1 MSPEAWYSLLVVC
14 AVLAVLS
21 QSRFPPDL
29 VLMGGLAMLFV
40 PGILTPNEALAGLAN
55 EGMVTVGL
63 LFIVSAGIVE
73 TGGVTWISERL
84 FGRPRS
90 TAHALTRMML
100 PAAGLS
106 GFMNNTP
113 LVAMLIP
120 AVNDWAK
127 QHRLAP
133 SKLMM
138 PLSFAAILGGTCTLI
153 GTSTNLVVNGMLIQA
168 ADAQRA
174 AEGGSALPRGL
185 GMFDIAWVGIP
196 AAVLGIAFVILLHRY
211 LLPDRLPPRSAVAD
225 PREYTIEMMVEPGS
239 PLVGKTIEQAGL
251 RHLPGLFLAEIDR
264 DGFIMPA
271 VSPDERL
278 RGNDRL
284 LFVGI
289 VDSMIDLQKIRGLV
303 PATNQVFK
311 LDSPRS
317 DRCLV
322 EAVTSESCPVV
333 GKTIRDGRFRSI
345 YNAVVIAVARNGERV
360 RGKIGDIVLRPGDQ
374 LLLETHPS
382 FVNQHHN
389 SRHFFLVSRLENSN
403 PPRHDKAA
411 IALIILVAM
420 VAIVTLSEQW
430 GKVSVSLGSWTIDF
444 GQITMLKAS
453 LVAAILMIV
462 TGCCRI
468 DQAYRS
474 IDWQVLLA
482 IAASFGIGKA
492 LEKTGAADAITG
504 GVIDALGGNGWLT
517 LVAIYGIT
525 LIVTELITN
534 NAAAAIMFPFA
545 LATAHNLDANP
556 IPFIIAVMM
565 AASAGF
571 ATPIGYQ
578 TNLMVYGPGGY
589 RFADYLRIGIPLD
602 ILVWAVTVIVAPM
615 VWPL

>member
-21 QSRFPPDL
+21 RSRFPPDL

-589 RFADYLRIGIPLD
+589 RFGDYLRIGIPLD
-602 ILVWAVTVIVAPM
+602 ILVWAVTVIVAPI

>member
-21 QSRFPPDL
+21 RSRFPPDL

-40 PGILTPNEALAGLAN
+40 PGILTPTEALAGLAN

-225 PREYTIEMMVEPGS
+225 PREYTIEMMVEAGS

-271 VSPDERL
+271 VSPDEKL

-345 YNAVVIAVARNGERV
+345 YNAVVIAVARHGERV

-411 IALIILVAM
+411 IALIILIAM

-468 DQAYRS
+468 DQAYRA

-482 IAASFGIGKA
+482 IAASFGIGRA

>member
-21 QSRFPPDL
+21 RSRFPPDL

-40 PGILTPNEALAGLAN
+40 PGILTAGEALAGLAN

-174 AEGGSALPRGL
+174 AGGGPALPRGL

-196 AAVLGIAFVILLHRY
+196 AAVFGIAFVILLHRY
-211 LLPDRLPPRSAVAD
+211 LLPNRLPPRNAVAD

-271 VSPDERL
+271 VSPDEKL

-411 IALIILVAM
+411 IALVILVAM

-468 DQAYRS
+468 DQAYRA